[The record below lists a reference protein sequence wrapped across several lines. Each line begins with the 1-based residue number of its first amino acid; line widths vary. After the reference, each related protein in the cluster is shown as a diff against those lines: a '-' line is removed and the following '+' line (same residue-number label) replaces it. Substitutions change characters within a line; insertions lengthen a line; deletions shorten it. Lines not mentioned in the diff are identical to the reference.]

1 MKKIL
6 LFNVIAV
13 IFLFVLFSAGCN
25 KIEKIIPPPVLTITS
40 DSIDNITQT
49 SMTCKSHITS
59 DVATDIT
66 NRGVC
71 WSIANMPTI
80 LDNKT
85 SDGTGLGSFG
95 SKIGGLTE
103 NTTYYVRAYATNDFG
118 TSYGNILSF
127 KTLKPFPLNG
137 TVVNDI
143 DNNIYHT
150 IIIGNQV
157 WLQENLK
164 TTKYRNGDAITNFTN
179 TAIGPW
185 YNLLNTQTGVFCNYN
200 NDPALG
206 DIYGRLYN
214 WYVIGDSRGICPVG
228 WHVPTQDEFTEL
240 FNYVGG
246 NAIAGGKL
254 KETGTSH
261 WNSPNT
267 GATNVYGFNLLPS
280 GLREMNSEY
289 QNLGRG
295 TYLWAS
301 TELSAGGFTMGAVEA
316 AAAGFDYLNQST
328 GSTWASKIEG
338 FPIRCVMD
346 K

>member
-1 MKKIL
+1 MKKLL
-6 LFNVIAV
+6 LFNSITVI
-13 IFLFVLFSAGCN
+13 ILFALFSAGCN

-71 WSIANMPTI
+71 WSTANMPTI

-85 SDGTGLGSFG
+85 SDGTGLGNFG

-103 NTTYYVRAYATNDFG
+103 NTTYYLRAYATNEFG
-118 TSYGNILSF
+118 TSYGNVLSF

-164 TTKYRNGDAITNFTN
+164 TTKYRNGDAIANFTN
-179 TAIGPW
+179 TP
-185 YNLLNTQTGVFCNYN
+185 TGGYCNYN

-206 DIYGRLYN
+206 DLYGRIYN
-214 WYVIGDSRGICPVG
+214 WYAVGDVRGICPAG
-228 WHVPTQDEFTEL
+228 WHVPTKAELTEL
-240 FNYVGG
+240 FNFVGG
-246 NAIAGGKL
+246 FTVAGGKL

-261 WNSPNT
+261 WNSPNM

-280 GLREMNSEY
+280 GWREMNGQY
-289 QNLGRG
+289 QNMGQG
-295 TYLWAS
+295 TYLWTS
-301 TELSAGGFTMGAVEA
+301 TEHLLDNFTTGASEA
-316 AAAGFDYLNQST
+316 AEAGFGSDGQGT
-328 GSTWASKIEG
+328 GFIWSLKEEG
-338 FPIRCVMD
+338 SSIRCMMD